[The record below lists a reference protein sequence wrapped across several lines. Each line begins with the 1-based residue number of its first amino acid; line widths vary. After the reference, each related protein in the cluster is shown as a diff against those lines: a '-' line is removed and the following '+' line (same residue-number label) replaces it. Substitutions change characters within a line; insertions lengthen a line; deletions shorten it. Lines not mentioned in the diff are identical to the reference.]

1 MGDSR
6 NLPPAEDV
14 SVVTDDLAINEDER
28 EEIEREIDTLVN
40 ESGRE
45 SSLPPEYLRPRRS
58 GFGLPVL
65 IWILAGAA
73 FTAGFV
79 FISTYFQ
86 VREESIALE
95 SRDYF
100 TTEAQ
105 LIEEILRES
114 EQRLAAKDE
123 EINEIQ
129 DRLARLD
136 AEKANLEENLEAE
149 VAERE
154 AQLRAELEAEL
165 AAERERLA
173 EAGQSEEEIEAR
185 LQEIEADREAEVAAQ
200 IDAFRAQAE
209 QEVNELQAQLDEQ
222 EAQLQQTLEASREER
237 ERLAEEA
244 AQREAE
250 LRAEFTEEI
259 EELEEA
265 ERAALGR
272 IEELQAL
279 REEEQLLTDRVLGSF
294 AVIVQDIEEGLTDEA
309 LEGLAS
315 LERLLL
321 GEGVGSADRRQ
332 RRETELALVSTL
344 RGLVR
349 EVDVLRQNIAVR
361 DLTTSEEETAQ
372 IEQQRAAQLIETA
385 AQTVELA
392 EAAREEGRF
401 SEARSL
407 YQQALATIPSLE
419 KVYPGILDLESTRR
433 EVALSSAIGEAQS
446 LLAAGS
452 SQQAVDRYL
461 EAVRTI
467 AADED
472 DPLLEVASG
481 VDAALEETR
490 EDLLAAQDDLRDS
503 LQAQISSRD
512 AQIANL
518 TRDLNAARTTVA
530 TTEAA
535 LQTLRDELA
544 ATEDDLATQRRLA
557 TQRASELASL
567 RRELEDAED
576 EIASVETDLA
586 AARSRASSLEAS
598 RESAQQRADELE
610 SEIDRLEE
618 QLANARSASSEAESR
633 VATLEAALEQAR
645 GESDELESEIA
656 SLEAEV
662 ASLEQE
668 LAERPEPIAD
678 PSEVPAATQE
688 ELDRLNETIAEREA
702 RIEELSASLEETAQA
717 LADARAQLEQASAS
731 GASRDERVAELEAN
745 LEEARTEL
753 SESRASAD
761 GLEADLEEA
770 SAQIVGLEER
780 VESLQESRSAT
791 SVEAEQLRQEVDAL
805 ESRVAELES
814 LEADIESLTT
824 RYERALATAQRRVES
839 GAYAL
844 ARAALVEPF
853 ATDEGRRYFPG
864 LPATLETAHEGVVAD
879 AEEAARTTIRDET
892 IDNVIALATEVQQN
906 IQAPR
911 ESIAV
916 QSYVRREPEL
926 RELADELFEIV
937 ELSARAISAPEV
949 EYKLLG
955 SVSRVTGNLVVV
967 ERLVTI
973 DAEVGD
979 AAEIR
984 RAPSLGQEVPIGTAT
999 ILEIA
1004 ERRVVVSI
1012 DEVYD
1017 IDMQPAARDLVYIAQ
1032 E

>member
-6 NLPPAEDV
+6 NLPPAGDV

-28 EEIEREIDTLVN
+28 EEIEHEIDTLVN

-65 IWILAGAA
+65 IWVLAGAA
-73 FTAGFV
+73 FAAGFT

-114 EQRLAAKDE
+114 AQRLAAKDE
-123 EINEIQ
+123 EIGEIQ
-129 DRLARLD
+129 DRLVRLD

-154 AQLRAELEAEL
+154 AELRAALEAEL
-165 AAERERLA
+165 QAERERLA

-185 LQEIEADREAEVAAQ
+185 LQEIETDREAEVAAQ
-200 IDAFRAQAE
+200 IDAFRAQARE
-209 QEVNELQAQLDEQ
+209 EVDELQAQLETQ

-272 IEELQAL
+272 IEELQEL

-294 AVIVQDIEEGLTDEA
+294 AVIVEDIEEGLTEEA
-309 LEGLAS
+309 LDGLAS

-321 GEGVGSADRRQ
+321 GEGVGSGDRRQ

-361 DLTTSEEETAQ
+361 DLTTTEEETEQ
-372 IEQQRAAQLIETA
+372 IEQERAVQLIETA
-385 AQTVELA
+385 AETVELA

-433 EVALSSAIGEAQS
+433 EVALRSAIGEAQS

-452 SQQAVDRYL
+452 NQQAVNRYL
-461 EAVRTI
+461 EAMRTI

-472 DPLLEVASG
+472 DPLLDVASG
-481 VDAALEETR
+481 VDAALAETR
-490 EDLLAAQDDLRDS
+490 EDLLSAQDELRETLDE
-503 LQAQISSRD
+503 QISSRD
-512 AQIANL
+512 EQIASL
-518 TRDLNAARTTVA
+518 TRNLNAARNTVA

-535 LQTLRDELA
+535 IRTLRDELA
-544 ATEDDLATQRRLA
+544 ATEDQLATQRRLA

-567 RRELEDAED
+567 RRELDGAED
-576 EIASVETDLA
+576 EVASLQTSLA
-586 AARSRASSLEAS
+586 AARSRSTSLEAS
-598 RESAQQRADELE
+598 LESAQERADELE
-610 SEIDRLEE
+610 TDVDRLEE
-618 QLANARSASSEAESR
+618 QLANARSASSEAETR
-633 VATLEAALEQAR
+633 VASLENALEQER
-645 GESDELESEIA
+645 EVSDELES
-656 SLEAEV
+656 EV

-668 LAERPEPIAD
+668 LAERPERAAD
-678 PSEVPAATQE
+678 PSDVPAATQE
-688 ELDRLNETIAEREA
+688 ELDRLNGTIAEREA
-702 RIEELSASLEETAQA
+702 QVEQLSASLEESEQA
-717 LADARAQLEQASAS
+717 LADARARLEQASS
-731 GASRDERVAELEAN
+731 TGANRDERVAELEAR

-753 SESRASAD
+753 SEGRAATD

-770 SAQIVGLEER
+770 SAQIASLEER
-780 VESLQESRSAT
+780 VASLQESRSAT
-791 SVEAEQLRQEVDAL
+791 SVEAEQLQQEVDAL
-805 ESRVAELES
+805 RSRVAELEA
-814 LEADIESLTT
+814 LEADIESLAAD
-824 RYERALATAQRRVES
+824 YERALAVAQRRVES

-844 ARAALVEPF
+844 ARTALVGPF
-853 ATDEGRRYFPG
+853 ASEEAGRYFPG
-864 LPATLETAHEGVVAD
+864 FPATLETAHEGVVAE
-879 AEEAARTTIRDET
+879 AEEEARATIRGET
-892 IDNVIALATEVQQN
+892 IDSVIDLATEVQQN
-906 IQAPR
+906 IGAPR

-926 RELADELFEIV
+926 RGVADELFEIV

-949 EYKLLG
+949 EYRLLG

-979 AAEIR
+979 TAEIR
-984 RAPSLGQEVPIGTAT
+984 RTPSLGQEVPIGTAT

-1004 ERRVVVSI
+1004 ERRVVVSVDEIYEI
-1012 DEVYD
+1012 DT
-1017 IDMQPAARDLVYIAQ
+1017 QPAARDLVYLAQ

>member
-28 EEIEREIDTLVN
+28 EDIEREIDTLVN
-40 ESGRE
+40 QSGRE
-45 SSLPPEYLRPRRS
+45 SSLPPEFLRPRRS

-73 FTAGFV
+73 FAAGFS
-79 FISTYFQ
+79 FISTYFE

-95 SRDYF
+95 SSDYF

-114 EQRLAAKDE
+114 EQRLAAKDD

-136 AEKANLEENLEAE
+136 LEKANLEENLETE

-154 AQLRAELEAEL
+154 AELRAELEAEL
-165 AAERERLA
+165 EAERERLA
-173 EAGQSEEEIEAR
+173 QAGRSEEEIEAR
-185 LQEIEADREAEVAAQ
+185 LAEIEAEREAQVAAQ
-200 IDAFRAQAE
+200 IDAFRAQA
-209 QEVNELQAQLDEQ
+209 QEEVEELQAQLDAQ

-250 LRAEFTEEI
+250 LQAQFTEEI

-265 ERAALGR
+265 EQAALSR
-272 IEELQAL
+272 IEELQQL
-279 REEEQLLTDRVLGSF
+279 REDEQLLTDRVLGSF
-294 AVIVQDIEEGLTDEA
+294 AVIVQDIEEGLTDDA

-321 GEGVGSADRRQ
+321 GEGVGSGDRRQ
-332 RRETELALVSTL
+332 RRATELALVSTL

-361 DLTTSEEETAQ
+361 DLTTSEEETTQ
-372 IEQQRAAQLIETA
+372 IEQERAAKLIQTA
-385 AQTVELA
+385 AETVELA
-392 EAAREEGRF
+392 ESAREEGRF
-401 SEARSL
+401 NEARSL

-433 EVALSSAIGEAQS
+433 EVALESAIGEARS
-446 LLAAGS
+446 LLDAGS
-452 SQQAVDRYL
+452 NQQAVNRYL

-467 AADED
+467 AAGED
-472 DPLLEVASG
+472 DALLDVASG
-481 VDAALEETR
+481 VDAALAETR
-490 EDLLAAQDDLRDS
+490 EDLLSAQDELRDS
-503 LQAQISSRD
+503 LQDEISARDEEIARLSRE
-512 AQIANL
+512 L
-518 TRDLNAARTTVA
+518 GAARTTVA
-530 TTEAA
+530 TTEA
-535 LQTLRDELA
+535 TVDRLRDELV
-544 ATEDDLATQRRLA
+544 ATQDQLAGQRRLA

-567 RRELEDAED
+567 RRELDDAED
-576 EIASVETDLA
+576 ELASMETDLA
-586 AARSRASSLEAS
+586 AARSRSTSLQQS
-598 RESAQQRADELE
+598 LESAQQR
-610 SEIDRLEE
+610 
-618 QLANARSASSEAESR
+618 
-633 VATLEAALEQAR
+633 
-645 GESDELESEIA
+645 SDELEA
-656 SLEAEV
+656 RVGRLER
-662 ASLEQE
+662 Q
-668 LAERPEPIAD
+668 LAQT
-678 PSEVPAATQE
+678 SAT
-688 ELDRLNETIAEREA
+688 
-702 RIEELSASLEETAQA
+702 
-717 LADARAQLEQASAS
+717 
-731 GASRDERVAELEAN
+731 GAGRDDRVAELEAN
-745 LEEARTEL
+745 LEATRAEL
-753 SESRASAD
+753 SSNRSTAEELR
-761 GLEADLEEA
+761 ADLEEA
-770 SAQIVGLEER
+770 NAQIAGLEER
-780 VESLQESRSAT
+780 VETLQENRSAT
-791 SVEAEQLRQEVDAL
+791 SVEEEQLQQEVEAL
-805 ESRVAELES
+805 RGRVAELES
-814 LEADIESLTT
+814 LESDIESLSTD
-824 RYERALATAQRRVES
+824 YERALAVAQRRVES

-853 ATDEGRRYFPG
+853 ASDEARSYFPG
-864 LPATLETAHEGVVAD
+864 FPATLATAHEGVVAE
-879 AEEAARTTIRDET
+879 AEEEARATIRGET

-906 IQAPR
+906 IEAPR
-911 ESIAV
+911 DSISV

-926 RELADELFEIV
+926 REVADELFEIV

-979 AAEIR
+979 AIEIR

-999 ILEIA
+999 ILEVTD
-1004 ERRVVVSI
+1004 RRVVASI
-1012 DEVYD
+1012 DETYEVD
-1017 IDMQPAARDLVYIAQ
+1017 TQPAARDLVYLAQ